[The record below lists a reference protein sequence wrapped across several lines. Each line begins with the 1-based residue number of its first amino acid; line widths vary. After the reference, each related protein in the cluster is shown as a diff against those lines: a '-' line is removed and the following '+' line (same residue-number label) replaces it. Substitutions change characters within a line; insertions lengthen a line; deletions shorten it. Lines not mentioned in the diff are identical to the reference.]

1 MTLIFLIRLGG
12 SISSKTHPLNPY
24 EGMGGGSMNVTP
36 LRPKPTSELKATSL
50 STLVPSPIQPSPSLS
65 LPPGLYYGIV
75 DRNNPNIKFFYY
87 PQMAN
92 SFLFILYI

>member
-1 MTLIFLIRLGG
+1 
-12 SISSKTHPLNPY
+12 
-24 EGMGGGSMNVTP
+24 MNVTP

-75 DRNNPNIKFFYY
+75 DRNNPNIKLKYLLSPKWPIPFY
-87 PQMAN
+87 
-92 SFLFILYI
+92 SFCIFKVSMKDVVEEIEETQI